1 MPATMTRDEDP
12 EAVQI
17 EVSSA
22 KPAWTDQSKDQSKD
36 LIIMRFI
43 PAIAT
48 CMIWLYVVTY
58 SHGPLDYHV
67 WQAEQNTTYV
77 TTPIGALW
85 DELFVKYY
93 PMTLAMIAGS
103 LIAGST
109 PLGGGVVAF
118 PIAVLVIGF
127 KPSEGRDFTVLIQS
141 VGMNAAAYLIMLKKS
156 ELLDFTLVMCFFA
169 CGVPGVL
176 MGLALNLPPFY
187 IVLIF
192 QILVLEFAFVFFYLN
207 VLAPRTSPSAVPTST
222 PVGKPKADEEFTKG
236 MAFYAYGSM
245 ILAAFAGGFLTA
257 NVGSGSDIILY
268 AFGLLVWN
276 TMVPTSH
283 RYSDLCL
290 TASSVV
296 VMGLLSAVTTI
307 CRGLSG
313 KIETE
318 VLYCWGA
325 TAWLVCFGAPLG
337 SLLLTPGLRAQLRI
351 AFYILAIA
359 QFIGFAVLKI
369 QGKVEAWIIFAC
381 ITAAIWAY
389 LSLHFAFAKKKIVSQ
404 GEDVEPLSPQRIG
417 MRLLKA

>member
-1 MPATMTRDEDP
+1 MGAGGQSDTHDP

-17 EVSSA
+17 EVTKS
-22 KPAWTDQSKDQSKD
+22 KPPARGLKD
-36 LIIMRFI
+36 LIIVRFV

-48 CMIWLYVVTY
+48 CMVWLYLVTY

-67 WQAEQNTTYV
+67 WQAQQPNATV
-77 TTPIGALW
+77 LATPIGALW
-85 DELFVKYY
+85 NELFVKYY

-127 KPSEGRDFTVLIQS
+127 KPPEGRDFTVLIQS
-141 VGMNAAAYLIMLKKS
+141 VGMNAAAYLIMLKKGH
-156 ELLDFTLVMCFFA
+156 LLDFTLVMCFFVM
-169 CGVPGVL
+169 GIPGVL
-176 MGLALNLPPFY
+176 LGLSLNLSPFY
-187 IVLIF
+187 IVLTF

-207 VLAPRTSPSAVPTST
+207 VLAPRSSPSAVPTAVSKT
-222 PVGKPKADEEFTKG
+222 KADEEDFSTSK
-236 MAFYAYGSM
+236 AWYAYGAM
-245 ILAAFAGGFLTA
+245 VVFAFAGGFLTA

-276 TMVPTSH
+276 PMVPPSR
-283 RYSDLCL
+283 RYSDLSL

-296 VMGLLSAVTTI
+296 VMGLLSAVTTV

-313 KIETE
+313 NIETE

-351 AFYILAIA
+351 AFYFLAIA

-369 QGKVEAWIIFAC
+369 QAKTQAWIIFAC
-381 ITAAIWAY
+381 VTAAMWTY
-389 LSLHFAFAKKKIVSQ
+389 LAVHYALAKKKIVSQ
-404 GEDVEPLSPQRIG
+404 GEDVEPLSPRRIS
-417 MRLLKA
+417 MRLFRE